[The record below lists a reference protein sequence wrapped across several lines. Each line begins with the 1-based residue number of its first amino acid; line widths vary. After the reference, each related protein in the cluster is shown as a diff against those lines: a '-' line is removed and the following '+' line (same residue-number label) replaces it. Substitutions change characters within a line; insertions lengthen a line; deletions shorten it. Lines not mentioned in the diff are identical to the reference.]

1 MKILVLPNRGRSYNA
16 VRPEAECYI
25 SLAKKGHD
33 ITIMTELN
41 NAYWDEYKKANIK
54 VIELKSNKKYSL
66 AVMKQVRTYIK
77 SNKID
82 IVYATTSYTIANAAF
97 GCIGTKAKMV
107 AYRGTS
113 GGMYKT
119 DPTNYL
125 SMLHPRI
132 NGVIC
137 VSTPVT
143 TNVKSKVRAAIKKN
157 VITIYKG
164 HELNWYHD
172 EAANLENLG
181 STIEHFNVLCVGSP
195 RPHKGTSV
203 LLDATKQLSHLDN
216 LKIILV
222 GDNLETPEYL
232 EKITHSG
239 MAERIILT
247 GFRTDVPA
255 IAKACDILV
264 LPSLSKEG
272 LTRTVLESL
281 ANGTPVVSSAN
292 DGVLES
298 IEDGVNGLIVPIGD
312 VQALAEK
319 IQLLYQDKTLL
330 TKLANNATSVITGK
344 MSHNKTVE
352 AMSNY
357 FEKLITH

>member
-25 SLAKKGHD
+25 GLARKGHE
-33 ITIMTELN
+33 ITIMTERG
-41 NAYWDEYKKANIK
+41 NAYWDDYKKAHIN
-54 VIELKSNKKYSL
+54 VIELKSTKKYSL
-66 AVMKQVRTYIK
+66 AVINQIRHFIN
-77 SNKID
+77 SNHVD
-82 IVYATTSYTIANAAF
+82 IVYATVSYTIANAAF
-97 GCIGTKAKMV
+97 GCIGTNAKMV

-132 NGVIC
+132 NGVIG

-143 TNVKSKVRAAIKKN
+143 LNVKQKVRSAIKDN
-157 VITIYKG
+157 VVTIYKG
-164 HELNWYHD
+164 HELDWYK
-172 EAANLENLG
+172 EAAADLASLG
-181 STIEHFNVLCVGSP
+181 SSPEHFNVFCVGSP
-195 RPHKGTSV
+195 RSHKGTSV
-203 LLDATKQLSHLDN
+203 LLDAAQHLKN
-216 LKIILV
+216 LENLRILLV
-222 GDNLETPEYL
+222 GDNLETEEYL
-232 EKITHSG
+232 EQIKNSG

-247 GFRTDVPA
+247 GFRNDVPA
-255 IAKACDILV
+255 IAKACDLLV

-281 ANGTPVVSSAN
+281 SNGTPVVSSAN

-312 VQALAEK
+312 AKALAEK
-319 IQLLYQDKTLL
+319 ITLLYNDNDLL
-330 TKLANNATSVITGK
+330 TTLSNHASDVIKDK
-344 MSHNKTVE
+344 MSHAKTVQ
-352 AMSNY
+352 AMEDY
-357 FEKLITH
+357 FEKLL